1 MSDLIKIIYALYA
14 IPQDDY
20 ATVHAISLN
29 QESLQEILDTKVSN
43 KYKEMVKFEIKPIDF
58 YLLFKF
64 KEIIGK
70 QETTHALL
78 RPFGNEKNLSLM
90 KQSAIKLDAFN
101 NKIFAFNKITTND
114 ITQCLV
120 VVAHDSDSS
129 SDEYKEHLKYIKSKK
144 IFENEISDNP
154 IAVNTYYDEGILNA

>member
-1 MSDLIKIIYALYA
+1 MSELIKTIYALYA
-14 IPQDDY
+14 IPEDDY

-58 YLLFKF
+58 YLLIKF
-64 KEIIGK
+64 KEIIGN
-70 QETTHALL
+70 QNLAQLVF

-90 KQSAIKLDAFN
+90 KQSAINLDSFK

-120 VVAHDSDSS
+120 VVAHDSDGS
-129 SDEYKEHLKYIKSKK
+129 SDEYKEHLKYIKSQK
-144 IFENEISDNP
+144 IFENEISENP
-154 IAVNTYYDEGILNA
+154 IAVNIYYDEGILNA